1 VTQGIESLSRG
12 LLLDS
17 VAWGRIGLTVIIL
30 ILVWLLR
37 RALQRASQSLIED
50 RDLQYRWHNVISYVT
65 WIIAILF
72 IAYIW
77 VNGLRQVGTFLGLL
91 TAGLAIAL
99 KDIIIDFVG
108 WFVILTRSPFKV
120 GDRIQV
126 GDDNGDVVD
135 ISILHFTLLEVGK
148 LAEGGQS
155 TGRLILIPNA
165 KILTEHVSNYT
176 AEFPYLWTEI
186 PVTISFESDWRKAK
200 QMFLSIVQEETE
212 DISGQVRD
220 FLKRNPGKTLISYD
234 VVTATIYTSVAD
246 HGICLTLRFLTEPRK
261 RRAIQET
268 LWEAV
273 LGVVDRES
281 DIDLAYP
288 TRRIVN
294 LES

>member
-1 VTQGIESLSRG
+1 MTQGLESLSRG

-17 VAWGRIGLTVIIL
+17 VSWSRIGFTVIIL
-30 ILVWLLR
+30 IFVWLLR
-37 RALQRASQSLIED
+37 RTVQRAAQNLIED
-50 RDLQYRWHNVISYVT
+50 RDLQYRWHKVISYVT
-65 WIIAILF
+65 WIIAFLF
-72 IAYIW
+72 ISYIW
-77 VNGLRQVGTFLGLL
+77 VDGLRQVGTFLGLL

-108 WFVILTRSPFKV
+108 WFVILTKSPFKV

-126 GDDNGDVVD
+126 GENSGDVID

-148 LAEGGQS
+148 WTEGGQS

-165 KILTEHVSNYT
+165 KVLTEHVSNYT

-212 DISGQVRD
+212 EISEQVQD

-234 VVTATIYTSVAD
+234 VVTATVYTSVLD

-261 RRAIQET
+261 RREAHET

-273 LGVVDRES
+273 LGVIDGES

-288 TRRIVN
+288 TRRVVN

>member
-1 VTQGIESLSRG
+1 M
-12 LLLDS
+12 D
-17 VAWGRIGLTVIIL
+17 
-30 ILVWLLR
+30 
-37 RALQRASQSLIED
+37 
-50 RDLQYRWHNVISYVT
+50 
-65 WIIAILF
+65 
-72 IAYIW
+72 
-77 VNGLRQVGTFLGLL
+77 GLRQVGTFLGLL

-108 WFVILTRSPFKV
+108 WFVILTKSPFKV

-126 GDDNGDVVD
+126 GENSGDVID

-148 LAEGGQS
+148 WTEGGQS

-165 KILTEHVSNYT
+165 KVLTEHVSNYT

-212 DISGQVRD
+212 EISEQVQD

-234 VVTATIYTSVAD
+234 VVTATVYTSVLD

-261 RRAIQET
+261 RREAHET

-273 LGVVDRES
+273 LGVIDGES

-288 TRRIVN
+288 TRRVVN

>member
-1 VTQGIESLSRG
+1 MTQGLESLSRG

-17 VAWGRIGLTVIIL
+17 VSWSRIGLTVIIL
-30 ILVWLLR
+30 IFVWLLR
-37 RALQRASQSLIED
+37 RTVQRAVQNLIED
-50 RDLQYRWHNVISYVT
+50 RDLQYRWHKVISYVT
-65 WIIAILF
+65 WMIAFLF

-77 VNGLRQVGTFLGLL
+77 VDGLRQVGTFLGLL

-108 WFVILTRSPFKV
+108 WFVILTKSPFKI

-126 GDDNGDVVD
+126 GENSGDVID

-148 LAEGGQS
+148 WAEGGQS

-165 KILTEHVSNYT
+165 KVLTEHVSNYT

-200 QMFLSIVQEETE
+200 QMFRSIVQEETE
-212 DISGQVRD
+212 EISEQVQD

-234 VVTATIYTSVAD
+234 VVTATVYTSVSD
-246 HGICLTLRFLTEPRK
+246 HGICLTLRFLAEPRK
-261 RRAIQET
+261 RREAHET

-273 LGVVDRES
+273 LGVIDGES

-288 TRRIVN
+288 TRRVVN

>member
-1 VTQGIESLSRG
+1 MTQGLESLSRG

-17 VAWGRIGLTVIIL
+17 VSWSRIGLTVIIL
-30 ILVWLLR
+30 IFVWLLR
-37 RALQRASQSLIED
+37 RTVQRAVQNLIED
-50 RDLQYRWHNVISYVT
+50 RDLQYRWHKVISYVT
-65 WIIAILF
+65 WMIAFLF

-77 VNGLRQVGTFLGLL
+77 VDGLRQVGTFLGLL

-108 WFVILTRSPFKV
+108 WFVILTKSTFKI

-126 GDDNGDVVD
+126 GENSGDVID

-148 LAEGGQS
+148 WAEGGQS

-165 KILTEHVSNYT
+165 KVLTEHVSNYT

-200 QMFLSIVQEETE
+200 QMFRSIVQEKTE
-212 DISGQVRD
+212 EISEQVQD

-234 VVTATIYTSVAD
+234 VVTATVYTSVSD
-246 HGICLTLRFLTEPRK
+246 HGICLTLRFLAEPRK
-261 RRAIQET
+261 RREAHEI

-273 LGVVDRES
+273 LGVIDGES

-288 TRRIVN
+288 TRRVVN